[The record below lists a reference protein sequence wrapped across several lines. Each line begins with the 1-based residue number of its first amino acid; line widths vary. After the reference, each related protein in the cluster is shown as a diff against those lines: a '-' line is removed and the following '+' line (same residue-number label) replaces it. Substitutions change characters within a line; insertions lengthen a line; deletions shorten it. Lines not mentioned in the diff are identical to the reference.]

1 MNSPLKINY
10 ELRPAKFVERKMLLT
25 SLVNICKHYKF
36 DYQYIGFGGIAF
48 TDFKLFHKE
57 LHINKMTSI
66 EGGNLVEEERIKFNK
81 PFSFINLEFGLSST
95 ALPKIDLE
103 KPSIVWL
110 DYDDVLNN
118 NMFEDIAI
126 LFRKLPIGSVYL
138 FTANREL
145 KDKSTGE
152 EYEIEIFKE
161 KFGTIVPF
169 NIKNKDFTGTENYK
183 TIRRMLLSHTSNFLK
198 ERNLLGEDLKF
209 HQLYNFLY
217 QENRGAKMFTLGG
230 VIERQDFQIE
240 ELGVSEFDFLKI
252 NEEPYRIKIPN
263 LTNKEADWVNKHFD
277 IEEELISSKIIK
289 KEDLD
294 KYKKTYK
301 YLPNYYDVRM

>member
-25 SLVNICKHYKF
+25 SLANICKHYKC

-57 LHINKMTSI
+57 LHINEMISI
-66 EGGNLVEEERIKFNK
+66 EGGSQVEEERIKFNK
-81 PFSFINLEFGLSST
+81 PFSFINLEFGLST
-95 ALPKIDLE
+95 TILPKINLN

-138 FTANREL
+138 FSSNREL
-145 KDKSTGE
+145 KDKNTGN
-152 EYEIEIFKE
+152 EYEIESFKE
-161 KFGTIVPF
+161 KFGTLAPF
-169 NIKNKDFTGTENYK
+169 NIKNKDFSGTENFK
-183 TIRRMLLSHTSNFLK
+183 TIRKMLLSHASSFLT
-198 ERNLLGEDLKF
+198 ERNLSKENLKF

-217 QENRGAKMFTLGG
+217 QENRGAKMFTFGG
-230 VIERQDFQIE
+230 IIEKDDFQIKD
-240 ELGVSEFDFLKI
+240 LGICGFDFLKTK
-252 NEEPYRIKIPN
+252 EEPYRIKIPN
-263 LTNKEADWVNKHFD
+263 LTNKETDWINKHFGT
-277 IEEELISSKIIK
+277 EEKLISSKIVK

-301 YLPNYYDVRM
+301 YLPNFYDVSV

>member
-1 MNSPLKINY
+1 MNSSLKINY

-25 SLVNICKHYKF
+25 SLANICKHYKC

-57 LHINKMTSI
+57 LHINEMTSI

-81 PFSFINLEFGLSST
+81 PFSFINLEFGLST
-95 ALPKIDLE
+95 DILPKINLE

-110 DYDDVLNN
+110 DYDNVLDN

-126 LFRKLPIGSVYL
+126 LFRKLPVGSVYL

-145 KDKSTGE
+145 KDRNTGE
-152 EYEIEIFKE
+152 EYDVVPFKE
-161 KFGTIVPF
+161 KFGSLVPY

-183 TIRRMLLSHTSNFLK
+183 TIRKMLLSHIYSFINERNFL
-198 ERNLLGEDLKF
+198 GDDLKF

-217 QENRGAKMFTLGG
+217 QENRGAKMFTFGG
-230 VIERQDFQIE
+230 VIEKRGFEIE
-240 ELGVSEFDFLKI
+240 ELGISEFDFLKT
-252 NEEPYRIKIPN
+252 EEDAYRIKIPN
-263 LTNKEADWVNKHFD
+263 LTNKETDWINKHFD
-277 IEEELISSKIIK
+277 TEKELVSSKIVRQD
-289 KEDLD
+289 DLD

-301 YLPNYYDVRM
+301 YLPNYYDVRI